1 MDTKW
6 LFLSFLHRI
15 CNIFNIYSPNEI
27 DISVTQLLLIR
38 LLVYI
43 MNGILVNL
51 SLLIYKQSFTNKIS
65 INNTTYNSKHTYI

>member
-1 MDTKW
+1 MK
-6 LFLSFLHRI
+6 
-15 CNIFNIYSPNEI
+15 I

-43 MNGILVNL
+43 MNGILANP

-65 INNTTYNSKHTYI
+65 INNTTYKYTLYTLYTLHTYIHTSVVLVNYN